1 VTSLEQIRRWISG
14 NEALLSGIAALIASG
29 GLIVSPIGGVL
40 RRRATRRRK
49 RPAAKPGGEPLAA
62 DSVSRDA
69 ARPQRV
75 VAVLPFDNLSSDP
88 ELQYFSDGVSEEI
101 IRRLS
106 RGAQIAVIGRASSFQ
121 FRAERKGEAARS
133 LGCSHVLDGSVRRA
147 AGRVRIIAHLV
158 ETAGTTTLWSD
169 RYDRDLADVF
179 AVQDDIAE
187 NIATALDGAFRGV
200 ATRTTDPKAY
210 DLYLR
215 ASPRSF
221 GPDELRAGIGL
232 LEEATQRAPDFADA
246 WGRLAYLRSWLRY
259 YEPYATR
266 TASAAKVED
275 AATRALATDPRNFD
289 ALVARLFV
297 MPPFGRFAETEAA
310 LRTVQQAGGEGGQ
323 YTGWFLRNL
332 GHIRESLVE
341 DERTYRSDPLN
352 PMCANLVALA
362 RMAAGRVEEAI
373 PLFEDIMSRIP
384 DMSFPFANLL
394 RARALL
400 GDWQGVDRLLALEAT
415 RPLREFKEGL
425 DFIRIKRDPTPAN
438 LEGWRRAFEARV
450 HATGCVDVSRLVYT
464 AHLGLVDAA
473 YAAALDARLGP
484 RGADDDIMG
493 PDAYRTALL
502 FQAGMPELRNDP
514 RFPRL
519 CARLGLVQYWITSGK
534 WPDCADAVPYD
545 FRAECARVGDVA
557 VESFGF

>member
-1 VTSLEQIRRWISG
+1 VTSLEEILRWISG
-14 NEALLSGIAALIASG
+14 NEALLSGIAALAAIV
-29 GLIVSPIGGVL
+29 GLILSPIGTAL
-40 RRRATRRRK
+40 RRRTARRRK
-49 RPAAKPGGEPLAA
+49 RPVAKPAGEPQTAG
-62 DSVSRDA
+62 SSSSDA
-69 ARPQRV
+69 TRAQRL

-106 RGAQIAVIGRASSFQ
+106 RGANVAVIGRASSFQ

-147 AGRVRIIAHLV
+147 AGRVRIVAHLV
-158 ETAGTTTLWSD
+158 ESAGKTTVWSD

-179 AVQDDIAE
+179 AVQDDIAGH
-187 NIATALDGAFRGV
+187 IAAALDETFHGV
-200 ATRTTDPKAY
+200 STLAIDPEAY

-232 LEEATQRAPDFADA
+232 LEIATTRAPDFADA

-266 TASAAKVED
+266 TASAARVLD
-275 AATRALATDPRNFD
+275 AAARAMATDPRNFD

-297 MPPFGRFAETEAA
+297 MPPFGRFVETEAA
-310 LRTVQQAGGEGGQ
+310 LRIAQQAGGEGGR
-323 YTGWFLRNL
+323 YTGWFLRNF
-332 GHIRESLVE
+332 GHVRESLVE
-341 DERTYRSDPLN
+341 DERAYRSDPLN
-352 PMCANLVALA
+352 LMSANLVGLA
-362 RMAAGRVEEAI
+362 RMAAGRIEEAI
-373 PLFEDIMSRIP
+373 PLFEDIMSRLP

-400 GDWQGVDRLLALEAT
+400 GDWQGVDRLLALTPT
-415 RPLREFKEGL
+415 RPLREFEDGL
-425 DFIRIKRDPTPAN
+425 HFIRTKRDPTPAN
-438 LEGWRRAFEARV
+438 LELWRSAFEARV
-450 HATGCVDVSRLVYT
+450 RTTGCVDMSRLVYT

-473 YAAALDARLGP
+473 YAAALSARLGP
-484 RGADDDIMG
+484 RGADDDLMG

-519 CARLGLVQYWITSGK
+519 CARLGLVEYWTTTGK
-534 WPDCADAVPYD
+534 WPDCADDVSYD
-545 FRAECARVGDVA
+545 FRAACARVRDVA

>member
-1 VTSLEQIRRWISG
+1 VTDLEGILRWISG
-14 NEALLSGIAALIASG
+14 NEALLSGIAALAAIV
-29 GLIVSPIGGVL
+29 GLILAPIGAVL
-40 RRRATRRRK
+40 RRRAVRRREP
-49 RPAAKPGGEPLAA
+49 PAAGQSDEPRVEAPA
-62 DSVSRDA
+62 QVDA
-69 ARPQRV
+69 AQTQRA

-106 RGAQIAVIGRASSFQ
+106 HGANIAVIGRASSFQ
-121 FRAERKGEAARS
+121 FRAERKGEAART

-147 AGRVRIIAHLV
+147 AGRVRIVAHLV
-158 ETAGTTTLWSD
+158 EAAGTTTVWSD

-179 AVQDDIAE
+179 AVQDDIAG
-187 NIATALDGAFRGV
+187 NIAAALDGAFRGV
-200 ATRTTDPKAY
+200 ATGKIDPQAY

-232 LEEATQRAPDFADA
+232 LEEATKRAPDFADA

-259 YEPYATR
+259 YEPYAAR
-266 TASAAKVED
+266 AASAARVQD
-275 AATRALATDPRNFD
+275 AAAVAMATDPRNFD

-297 MPPFGRFAETEAA
+297 LPPFGRFVETEAA
-310 LRTVQQAGGEGGQ
+310 LRLVQQAGNAEGQ

-332 GHIRESLVE
+332 GHVDESLVA
-341 DERTYRSDPLN
+341 DERAYRSDPLN
-352 PMCANLVALA
+352 PMSANLVALA

-373 PLFEDIMSRIP
+373 PLFEDVMARIP

-394 RARALL
+394 RARAML
-400 GDWQGVDRLLALEAT
+400 GDWPGVDRLLALEAT
-415 RPLREFKEGL
+415 RPLREFREGL
-425 DFIRIKRDPTPAN
+425 DFIRTKRDPTPAN
-438 LEGWRRAFEARV
+438 LERWRVAFEARV
-450 HATGCVDVSRLVYT
+450 RTTGCVDASRLVYT

-473 YAAALDARLGP
+473 YAAALSARLGP

-493 PDAYRTALL
+493 PDAYRTGLL
-502 FQAGMPELRNDP
+502 FQAGMPELRSDP
-514 RFPRL
+514 RFPHL
-519 CARLGLVQYWITSGK
+519 CARLGLVEYWTTSGQ

-545 FRAECARVGDVA
+545 FRAECARVRNVA

>member
-1 VTSLEQIRRWISG
+1 MTDLEGILRWISG
-14 NEALLSGIAALIASG
+14 NEALLSGIAALAALV
-29 GLIVSPIGGVL
+29 GLIVSPIGAAL
-40 RRRATRRRK
+40 RRRAVRRRR
-49 RPAAKPGGEPLAA
+49 RPAAELGRDAKAA
-62 DSVSRDA
+62 VPAAAAA

-106 RGAQIAVIGRASSFQ
+106 RGANLAVIGRASSFP

-147 AGRVRIIAHLV
+147 AGRVRIAAHLV
-158 ETAGTTTLWSD
+158 ETAGTTTVWSD

-179 AVQDDIAE
+179 AVQDDIAG
-187 NIATALDGAFRGV
+187 NIAAALDAAFRGV
-200 ATRTTDPKAY
+200 ATRTIDTEAY

-221 GPDELRAGIGL
+221 GPDELRSGIRL
-232 LEEATQRAPDFADA
+232 LEAATQRAPEFADA

-259 YEPYATR
+259 YEPYADR
-266 TASAAKVED
+266 TASAARVQD
-275 AATRALATDPRNFD
+275 AAARALATDPRNFD

-297 MPPFGRFAETEAA
+297 LPPFGRFVETEAA
-310 LRTVQQAGGEGGQ
+310 LRLVQQAGSEDGQ

-332 GHIRESLVE
+332 GHVAESLVE
-341 DERTYRSDPLN
+341 DERAYRSDPLN
-352 PMCANLVALA
+352 PMSANLVALA

-373 PLFEDIMSRIP
+373 PIFEDVMARIP

-400 GDWQGVDRLLALEAT
+400 GDWHGVDRLLALEAT
-415 RPLREFKEGL
+415 RPLREFREGL
-425 DFIRIKRDPTPAN
+425 DFIRTKRDPTPAN
-438 LEGWRRAFEARV
+438 LERWRGEFEARV
-450 HATGCVDVSRLVYT
+450 RATGCVDVSRLVYT

-473 YAAALDARLGP
+473 YAAALSARLGP
-484 RGADDDIMG
+484 RGADDDLMG

-519 CARLGLVQYWITSGK
+519 CARLGLVEYWIASGH

-545 FRAECARVGDVA
+545 FRVECERARDVA
-557 VESFGF
+557 VETFGI

>member
-1 VTSLEQIRRWISG
+1 VTSLEEILRWISG
-14 NEALLSGIAALIASG
+14 NEALLSGIAALIAIG
-29 GLIVSPIGGVL
+29 GLVVAPIGAVL
-40 RRRATRRRK
+40 RRRAVLRRK
-49 RPAAKPGGEPLAA
+49 QPAPAPSDERTAAVPAAVPAG
-62 DSVSRDA
+62 
-69 ARPQRV
+69 RPQRA

-106 RGAQIAVIGRASSFQ
+106 RGADVAVIGRASSFQ

-147 AGRVRIIAHLV
+147 AGRVRIAAHLV
-158 ETAGTTTLWSD
+158 EAASTTTVWSD

-179 AVQDDIAE
+179 AVQDDIAG
-187 NIATALDGAFRGV
+187 NIAAALDGAFRGV
-200 ATRTTDPKAY
+200 ATRTVDPDAY

-221 GPDELRAGIGL
+221 GPDELRTGIGL
-232 LEEATQRAPDFADA
+232 LEEATKRAPDFADA

-259 YEPYATR
+259 YEPYGMRA
-266 TASAAKVED
+266 ASAARVLD
-275 AATRALATDPRNFD
+275 VATRATSTDPRSFD

-297 MPPFGRFAETEAA
+297 LPPFGRFVETEAA
-310 LRTVQQAGGEGGQ
+310 LRLVQQAGGEDGQ

-332 GHIRESLVE
+332 GHVRESLVE

-352 PMCANLVALA
+352 PMSANLVALA
-362 RMAAGRVEEAI
+362 RMAAGRVAEAI
-373 PLFEDIMSRIP
+373 PLFEDVMSRIP

-400 GDWQGVDRLLALEAT
+400 GDWTGVDALLELEAT
-415 RPLREFKEGL
+415 RPLREFKDGL
-425 DFIRIKRDPTPAN
+425 DFIRTKRDPTPAN
-438 LEGWRRAFEARV
+438 LERWRNAFEERV
-450 HATGCVDVSRLVYT
+450 RATGCVDVSRLVYT

-473 YAAALDARLGP
+473 YAAALGACLGP
-484 RGADDDIMG
+484 RGADDDLMG
-493 PDAYRTALL
+493 PDAYRTGLL
-502 FQAGMPELRNDP
+502 FQAGMPELRNDS

-519 CARLGLVQYWITSGK
+519 CARLGLVEYWTTTGQ
-534 WPDCADAVPYD
+534 WPDCADDVPYD
-545 FRAECARVGDVA
+545 FRTECARVRDVL
-557 VESFGF
+557 VEPFGF

>member
-1 VTSLEQIRRWISG
+1 VTDFEGVLRWISG
-14 NEALLSGIAALIASG
+14 NEALLSGIAALAAIV
-29 GLIVSPIGGVL
+29 GLIISPIGAAL
-40 RRRATRRRK
+40 RRRAARRRK
-49 RPAAKPGGEPLAA
+49 RPVAAQGSEPRTALAA
-62 DSVSRDA
+62 PRTE

-88 ELQYFSDGVSEEI
+88 ELQYFSDGISEEI

-106 RGAQIAVIGRASSFQ
+106 RGANLAVIGRASSFQ

-147 AGRVRIIAHLV
+147 AGRVRIAAHLV
-158 ETAGTTTLWSD
+158 ETAGTTTVWSD
-169 RYDRDLADVF
+169 RYDRELADVF
-179 AVQDDIAE
+179 AVQDDIAG
-187 NIATALDGAFRGV
+187 NIAAALDGAFRGA
-200 ATRTTDPKAY
+200 ATRTIDTEAY

-221 GPDELRAGIGL
+221 GPEELRSGISQ
-232 LEEATQRAPDFADA
+232 LEDATKRAPDFADA

-259 YEPYATR
+259 YEPYADR
-266 TASAAKVED
+266 AASAARVQD
-275 AATRALATDPRNFD
+275 AAGRALATDPRNFD

-297 MPPFGRFAETEAA
+297 LPPFGRFIETEAA
-310 LRTVQQAGGEGGQ
+310 LRLVQQVGGEDGQ

-332 GHIRESLVE
+332 GHVRESAVE
-341 DERTYRSDPLN
+341 DERAYRSDPLN
-352 PMCANLVALA
+352 PMSANLVALS

-373 PLFEDIMSRIP
+373 PLFEDVMARIP

-400 GDWQGVDRLLALEAT
+400 GDWQGVDRLLALQAT
-415 RPLREFKEGL
+415 RPLREFREGL
-425 DFIRIKRDPTPAN
+425 DFIRTKRDPTPAN
-438 LEGWRRAFEARV
+438 LERWRGEFEAR
-450 HATGCVDVSRLVYT
+450 ARTTGCVDVSRLVYT
-464 AHLGLVDAA
+464 AHLGLADAA
-473 YAAALDARLGP
+473 YAAALSARLGP
-484 RGADDDIMG
+484 RGADDDLMG

-519 CARLGLVQYWITSGK
+519 CARLGLVEYWTTTGR

-545 FRAECARVGDVA
+545 FRAECARVRDVP
-557 VESFGF
+557 VEAFGF

>member
-1 VTSLEQIRRWISG
+1 LTSVEEILRWISG
-14 NEALLSGIAALIASG
+14 NEALLSGIAALAAIVG
-29 GLIVSPIGGVL
+29 VVVSPIGAAL
-40 RRRATRRRK
+40 RRRAGRRRQ
-49 RPAAKPGGEPLAA
+49 RQAAEPVGEPQAVGAA
-62 DSVSRDA
+62 SNDA
-69 ARPQRV
+69 TPAQRV

-121 FRAERKGEAARS
+121 FRAERKGEAART

-158 ETAGTTTLWSD
+158 EAASTTTVWSD

-187 NIATALDGAFRGV
+187 NIAAALDRAFRGV
-200 ATRTTDPKAY
+200 ATRTTDPEAY

-221 GPDELRAGIGL
+221 GPEELRAGIGL
-232 LEEATQRAPDFADA
+232 LEEATKRAPDFADA

-259 YEPYATR
+259 YEPYAAR
-266 TASAAKVED
+266 TASTARVLD
-275 AATRALATDPRNFD
+275 AAARAMATDPRNFD

-297 MPPFGRFAETEAA
+297 MPPFGRFVETEAA
-310 LRTVQQAGGEGGQ
+310 LRKAQQAGGEGGQ

-332 GHIRESLVE
+332 GHVRESLVE
-341 DERTYRSDPLN
+341 DERAYRSDPLN
-352 PMCANLVALA
+352 PMSANLVALA

-400 GDWQGVDRLLALEAT
+400 GDWQGVDRLLALTPT
-415 RPLREFKEGL
+415 RPLREFEDGL
-425 DFIRIKRDPTPAN
+425 HFIRTKRDPTPAN
-438 LEGWRRAFEARV
+438 LESWRSAFEMRV
-450 HATGCVDVSRLVYT
+450 RETGCVDVSRLVYT

-473 YAAALDARLGP
+473 YAAALSACLGP
-484 RGADDDIMG
+484 RGADDDMMG
-493 PDAYRTALL
+493 PDAYRTSLL
-502 FQAGMPELRNDP
+502 FQTGMPELRNDL

-519 CARLGLVQYWITSGK
+519 CARLGLVEYWMSSGR

-545 FRAECARVGDVA
+545 FRAECVRVRDVA
-557 VESFGF
+557 VESFRF

>member
-1 VTSLEQIRRWISG
+1 VTSLEEILHWISG
-14 NEALLSGIAALIASG
+14 NEALLSGIAALIAIG
-29 GLIVSPIGGVL
+29 GLVVSPIGGVL
-40 RRRATRRRK
+40 RRRALRRRR
-49 RPAAKPGGEPLAA
+49 RPAAEHGGEPKAA
-62 DSVSRDA
+62 VSA
-69 ARPQRV
+69 AGPAGRPQRV

-106 RGAQIAVIGRASSFQ
+106 RGANIAVIGRASSFQ

-147 AGRVRIIAHLV
+147 AGRVRIVAHLV
-158 ETAGTTTLWSD
+158 EAAGTTTVWSD

-179 AVQDDIAE
+179 AVQDDIAG
-187 NIATALDGAFRGV
+187 NIAAALDGAFRGV
-200 ATRTTDPKAY
+200 ATRTIDPEAY

-232 LEEATQRAPDFADA
+232 LEEATKRAPDFADA

-259 YEPYATR
+259 YEPYAAR
-266 TASAAKVED
+266 SASAARVLD
-275 AATRALATDPRNFD
+275 AADRAMATDPRSFD

-297 MPPFGRFAETEAA
+297 IPPFGRLVETEAA
-310 LRTVQQAGGEGGQ
+310 LRLVQQAGGEEGQ

-332 GHIRESLVE
+332 GHVRESLVE
-341 DERTYRSDPLN
+341 DERAYRSDPLN
-352 PMCANLVALA
+352 PMSANLVALA

-415 RPLREFKEGL
+415 RPLREFREGL
-425 DFIRIKRDPTPAN
+425 DFIRTKRDPTPAN
-438 LEGWRRAFEARV
+438 LDRWRSAFEARV
-450 HATGCVDVSRLVYT
+450 RTTGCVDVSRLVYA

-473 YAAALDARLGP
+473 YAAALSARLGP

-493 PDAYRTALL
+493 PDAYRTGLL

-519 CARLGLVQYWITSGK
+519 CARLGLVEYWTTSGK

-545 FRAECARVGDVA
+545 FRAECARARDIA

>member
-1 VTSLEQIRRWISG
+1 VTSLEEILRWISG
-14 NEALLSGIAALIASG
+14 NEALLSGIAALAAIV
-29 GLIVSPIGGVL
+29 GLILSPIGAVL
-40 RRRATRRRK
+40 RRRAVRRRK
-49 RPAAKPGGEPLAA
+49 RPAAVHGGEPEAA
-62 DSVSRDA
+62 VATSGPA

-106 RGAQIAVIGRASSFQ
+106 RGANIAVIGRASSFQ

-147 AGRVRIIAHLV
+147 AGRVRIVAHLV
-158 ETAGTTTLWSD
+158 EAAGTTTVWSD

-179 AVQDDIAE
+179 AVQDDIAG
-187 NIATALDGAFRGV
+187 NIAAALHGAFRGG
-200 ATRTTDPKAY
+200 AARTIDPEAY

-232 LEEATQRAPDFADA
+232 LEEATRRAPDFADA

-266 TASAAKVED
+266 TASTTRVLD
-275 AATRALATDPRNFD
+275 AATRATATDPRNFD
-289 ALVARLFV
+289 ALAARLFV
-297 MPPFGRFAETEAA
+297 MPPFGRFIETEAA
-310 LRTVQQAGGEGGQ
+310 LRLVQQAGGEEGQ

-332 GHIRESLVE
+332 GHVAESLVV
-341 DERTYRSDPLN
+341 DERAYRSDPLN
-352 PMCANLVALA
+352 PMSANLVALA
-362 RMAAGRVEEAI
+362 RMAAGRVEEAV

-400 GDWQGVDRLLALEAT
+400 DDWQGVDRLLALEAT

-425 DFIRIKRDPTPAN
+425 DFIRTKRDPTPAN
-438 LEGWRRAFEARV
+438 LERWRGAFEERV
-450 HATGCVDVSRLVYT
+450 RTTGCVDVSRLVYT

-473 YAAALDARLGP
+473 FAAALSARLGP
-484 RGADDDIMG
+484 RGADDDLIG
-493 PDAYRTALL
+493 PDAYRTSLL

-519 CARLGLVQYWITSGK
+519 CARLGLVEYWTASGK
-534 WPDCADAVPYD
+534 WPDCVDAVPYD
-545 FRAECARVGDVA
+545 FRAECARVRDVA

>member
-1 VTSLEQIRRWISG
+1 MTDLEGILRWISG
-14 NEALLSGIAALIASG
+14 NEALLSGIAALAAIV
-29 GLIVSPIGGVL
+29 GLVLSPIGVVL
-40 RRRATRRRK
+40 RRRAVRRRK
-49 RPAAKPGGEPLAA
+49 PPEAELSGEPRIE
-62 DSVSRDA
+62 DSTQVDT
-69 ARPQRV
+69 PQTQRA

-106 RGAQIAVIGRASSFQ
+106 RGANIAVIGRASSFQ
-121 FRAERKGEAARS
+121 FRAERKGEAART

-147 AGRVRIIAHLV
+147 AGRVRIVAHLV
-158 ETAGTTTLWSD
+158 EAAGTTTVWSD

-179 AVQDDIAE
+179 AVQDDIAG
-187 NIATALDGAFRGV
+187 NIAAALDGAFRGV
-200 ATRTTDPKAY
+200 ATRTIDTEAY

-221 GPDELRAGIGL
+221 GPDELRSGISL
-232 LEEATQRAPDFADA
+232 LEAATKRAPDFADA

-259 YEPYATR
+259 YEPYADR
-266 TASAAKVED
+266 AASAAKVQD
-275 AATRALATDPRNFD
+275 AAAVAMATDPRNID
-289 ALVARLFV
+289 ALVAQLFV
-297 MPPFGRFAETEAA
+297 LPPFGRFVETESA
-310 LRTVQQAGGEGGQ
+310 LRRVQQAGGEDGQ

-332 GHIRESLVE
+332 GHVDESLVE
-341 DERTYRSDPLN
+341 DERAYRSDPLN

-373 PLFEDIMSRIP
+373 PLFEDVMARIP

-415 RPLREFKEGL
+415 RPLREFREGL
-425 DFIRIKRDPTPAN
+425 DFIRTKRDPTPAN
-438 LEGWRRAFEARV
+438 LERWRVAFEARV
-450 HATGCVDVSRLVYT
+450 RTTGCVDVSRLVYT

-473 YAAALDARLGP
+473 YAAALSSRLGP
-484 RGADDDIMG
+484 RGADDDLMG

-514 RFPRL
+514 RFPHL
-519 CARLGLVQYWITSGK
+519 CARLGLVEYWTTSGQ

-545 FRAECARVGDVA
+545 FRAECARVRNVA

>member
-1 VTSLEQIRRWISG
+1 VTSLEEILHWISG
-14 NEALLSGIAALIASG
+14 NEALLSGIAALIAIG
-29 GLIVSPIGGVL
+29 GLVFSPFGRIL
-40 RRRATRRRK
+40 RRRAARRRK
-49 RPAAKPGGEPLAA
+49 RPAAEPGGEAGAEGSAA
-62 DSVSRDA
+62 SDA
-69 ARPQRV
+69 ARPQRL

-158 ETAGTTTLWSD
+158 EAAGATTVWSD

-187 NIATALDGAFRGV
+187 NIAAALNAAFHGV
-200 ATRTTDPKAY
+200 TTRTTDPEAY

-221 GPDELRAGIGL
+221 GPDELRTGIGL
-232 LEEATQRAPDFADA
+232 LELATQRAPDFADA

-266 TASAAKVED
+266 TASAARVED
-275 AATRALATDPRNFD
+275 AATRALAADPRNFD

-297 MPPFGRFAETEAA
+297 MPPFGRFVETEAA

-323 YTGWFLRNL
+323 FTGWFLRNL
-332 GHIRESLVE
+332 GHVRESLAE
-341 DERTYRSDPLN
+341 DERAYRSDPLN
-352 PMCANLVALA
+352 PMSANLVALA
-362 RMAAGRVEEAI
+362 RMAAGRVAEAV

-400 GDWQGVDRLLALEAT
+400 GDWQGVDRLLALAST
-415 RPLREFKEGL
+415 RPLREFEEGL
-425 DFIRIKRDPTPAN
+425 HFIRTKRDPTPAN
-438 LEGWRRAFEARV
+438 LDRWRGAFEARV
-450 HATGCVDVSRLVYT
+450 RATGSVDVSRLVYT

-473 YAAALDARLGP
+473 YAAALSARLGP

-519 CARLGLVQYWITSGK
+519 CARLGLVEYWITSGR

-545 FRAECARVGDVA
+545 FRAECARVRDVA
-557 VESFGF
+557 VESAGF